1 MAKAIGISRSCFWV
15 KKMSVSGKHGQ
26 GRTGSEVACST
37 SSLEEIVHT
46 IVELAGM
53 CAESARA
60 GGDAWYEVSVY
71 VHPRGLR
78 YQVQRHGSVVGGNS
92 PPPALQERNFDLL
105 HAK

>member
-1 MAKAIGISRSCFWV
+1 MGA
-15 KKMSVSGKHGQ
+15 SGKHGQ
-26 GRTGSEVACST
+26 GKTGSGRACET

-46 IVELAGM
+46 IVELSGI

-78 YQVQRHGSVVGGNS
+78 FQVQRHGSVVGGNF
-92 PPPALQERNFDLL
+92 PATCPGFFSLQVNV
-105 HAK
+105 